1 MPQLRKDPIL
11 GRWVIISTERAKRPK
26 DFPHVNSAPAEK
38 ECPFCRGKESQTP
51 PEIFSIKDN
60 QGNWRVRVIPSKKP
74 FVNPNVE
81 FWKKGKGPYDLINA
95 LGSHEV
101 IVETPSH
108 IANLADLGEDLVGDV
123 FNTYCR
129 RIKELGKDSR
139 IKYVLVFKNYG
150 WDAGGGRMRHS
161 RSQLIATP
169 VNLKR
174 VKEELEG
181 AKAYYS
187 YHERCVFCDI
197 VRQELASGE
206 RVVLDED
213 GFVAIVPFAPRF
225 PFEVWILPKEHSPDF
240 FRLSEKNQSYSVA
253 KVVKKVLLKI
263 KVLLNDPSYN
273 YVIHTAPFRRAY
285 PGYWSTIE
293 EDYHWHMEI
302 TPRLTRVAGF
312 EWGSGFY
319 ICPSSPEESAKYLRE
334 TNV

>member
-1 MPQLRKDPIL
+1 
-11 GRWVIISTERAKRPK
+11 VIISTERAKRPK
-26 DFPHVNSAPAEK
+26 DFPHLDSGPAEK

-51 PEIFSIKDN
+51 SEIFSLKDDN
-60 QGNWRVRVIPSKKP
+60 GSWRIRVIPSKKP
-74 FVNPNVE
+74 FVNPQVK

-101 IVETPSH
+101 VVETPEH
-108 IANLADLGEDLVGDV
+108 IANLADLEQDLVKDV
-123 FNTYCR
+123 FCIYCER
-129 RIKELGKDSR
+129 FKELGKDSR
-139 IKYVLVFKNYG
+139 IKYVLAFKNYG
-150 WDAGGGRMRHS
+150 WDAGGGRMKHA

-187 YHERCVFCDI
+187 QHERCVFCDI
-197 VRQELASGE
+197 IQQELASGE
-206 RVVLDED
+206 RIVLDED
-213 GFVAIVPFAPRF
+213 GFMVLAPFASRF
-225 PFEVWILPKEHSPDF
+225 PFEVWILPKAHSPDF
-240 FRLSEKNQSYSVA
+240 YHLYDKGQALALA
-253 KVVKKVLLKI
+253 KVVKKTLLKI
-263 KVLLNDPSYN
+263 KVLLNDPPYN
-273 YVIHTAPFRRAY
+273 YVIHTAPFRRSY

-293 EDYHWHMEI
+293 EDYHWHIEI

-319 ICPSSPEESAKYLRE
+319 ICPSLPEETAKYLRE